1 LTAACLLINI
11 ELTMVGEVLLAIL
24 AVGVAY
30 LLGSIPSAYLI
41 GRWLKGLDLREAGD
55 GRLGAAL
62 TRRRVGFGGSI
73 IVAAMDFGKG
83 VAAVM
88 LAKLLGLPIWVVIFT
103 GVVAVVGHNWSLF
116 LQFKGGKGAMTTY
129 GVLFTLMLWPFLTA
143 MAVAGVVLVLTNN
156 KTGIATGVM
165 FCFLALLNL
174 FTGSAMVLV
183 VTPIIL
189 AVPMVL
195 KHISISR
202 AEDTVMAGVEHQSE
216 KGKL

>member
-1 LTAACLLINI
+1 
-11 ELTMVGEVLLAIL
+11 MVGEVFLTIL

-62 TRRRVGFGGSI
+62 TRRRVGLFGSI
-73 IVAAMDFGKG
+73 IVAAIDFGKG

-88 LAKLLGLPIWVVIFT
+88 LAKALGLPIGVVVFV
-103 GVVAVVGHNWSLF
+103 GLVAVVGHNWSLF
-116 LQFKGGKGAMTTY
+116 LRFKGGKGAMTTY
-129 GVLFTLMLWPFLTA
+129 GVLFTLILWPFLTA

-165 FCFLALLNL
+165 FGFLALFNL
-174 FTGSAMVLV
+174 VTGSDMVLV
-183 VTPIIL
+183 VTPVLL

-195 KHISISR
+195 KHISMPK
-202 AEDTVMAGVEHQSE
+202 EDVAVVAGVEHQSE

>member
-1 LTAACLLINI
+1 
-11 ELTMVGEVLLAIL
+11 MVGEVLLAIL

-62 TRRRVGFGGSI
+62 TRRRVGLFGSI

-83 VAAVM
+83 LAAVM
-88 LAKLLGLPIWVVIFT
+88 LAKALGLPIWVVIFT
-103 GVVAVVGHNWSLF
+103 GIVAVVGHNWSLF

-129 GVLFTLMLWPFLTA
+129 GVLFSLMLWPFLAA
-143 MAVAGVVLVLTNN
+143 MAVAGIALLITNN
-156 KTGIATGVM
+156 KTGISTGVM

-183 VTPIIL
+183 VTPIL
-189 AVPMVL
+189 LSVPMVL
-195 KHISISR
+195 KHITISR
-202 AEDTVMAGVEHQSE
+202 AEDTVMTGVEHQSQ

>member
-1 LTAACLLINI
+1 
-11 ELTMVGEVLLAIL
+11 MLAIL

-62 TRRRVGFGGSI
+62 TRRRVGLFGSI

-83 VAAVM
+83 LAAVM
-88 LAKLLGLPIWVVIFT
+88 LAKALGLPIWVVIFT
-103 GVVAVVGHNWSLF
+103 GIVAVVGHNWSLF

-129 GVLFTLMLWPFLTA
+129 GVLFSLMLWPFLAA
-143 MAVAGVVLVLTNN
+143 MAVAGIALLITNN
-156 KTGIATGVM
+156 KTGISTGVM

-183 VTPIIL
+183 VTPIL
-189 AVPMVL
+189 LSVPMVL
-195 KHISISR
+195 KHITISR
-202 AEDTVMAGVEHQSE
+202 AEDTVMTGVEHQSQ